1 MDWCDIS
8 SNTNAK
14 LVCCGKEKAEYE
26 NEAVDLLTDLV
37 PTLTYGREKLRL

>member
-8 SNTNAK
+8 SDTNAK

-26 NEAVDLLTDLV
+26 NEAVNLLIVV